1 MADLDAVME
10 IESSAYDF
18 PWTQGIFRDCLRVG
32 YCCWCYEID
41 GLIQGY
47 GVMSVAAGES
57 HILNISVRPESQR
70 QGIGSKLM
78 KHFLQLARRHDADT
92 VMLEVR
98 PSNKDDVAKSARISD
113 YLPSISFY
121 WPMVSA
127 QDFGHFVVAQFL
139 QMAEHEDLAIRL
151 TELFQG
157 QPHVRQQLLVAL
169 KKIRMLTQETH
180 NIPFLVF

>member
-10 IESSAYDF
+10 IESRAYDF

-98 PSNKDDVAKSARISD
+98 PSNK
-113 YLPSISFY
+113 
-121 WPMVSA
+121 
-127 QDFGHFVVAQFL
+127 
-139 QMAEHEDLAIRL
+139 LAIKLYEKLGFNEIGVRRNYYPAH
-151 TELFQG
+151 QG
-157 QPHVRQQLLVAL
+157 REDALLLAL
-169 KKIRMLTQETH
+169 SLD
-180 NIPFLVF
+180 

>member
-10 IESSAYDF
+10 IESRAYDF

-32 YCCWCYEID
+32 YCCWCYESD

-98 PSNKDDVAKSARISD
+98 PSNK
-113 YLPSISFY
+113 
-121 WPMVSA
+121 
-127 QDFGHFVVAQFL
+127 
-139 QMAEHEDLAIRL
+139 LAIKLYEKLGFNEIGVRRNYYPAH
-151 TELFQG
+151 QG
-157 QPHVRQQLLVAL
+157 REDALLLAL
-169 KKIRMLTQETH
+169 SLD
-180 NIPFLVF
+180 

>member
-98 PSNKDDVAKSARISD
+98 PSNK
-113 YLPSISFY
+113 
-121 WPMVSA
+121 
-127 QDFGHFVVAQFL
+127 
-139 QMAEHEDLAIRL
+139 LAIKL
-151 TELFQG
+151 YEKLGFNEIG
-157 QPHVRQQLLVAL
+157 VRRNYYPAHRGREDALLLAL
-169 KKIRMLTQETH
+169 SLD
-180 NIPFLVF
+180 